1 MSGII
6 ARRALSGRAHMAGA
20 LNADVLPNL
29 PTGCIWELAHT
40 DAGIWH
46 KVTTAWP
53 RTKVLGVTAAPE
65 RLDGLELPGSPRGGK
80 R

>member
-1 MSGII
+1 VSGII

-46 KVTTAWP
+46 KVTTGMAAHQGSRRHGST
-53 RTKVLGVTAAPE
+53 RTA
-65 RLDGLELPGSPRGGK
+65 
-80 R
+80 